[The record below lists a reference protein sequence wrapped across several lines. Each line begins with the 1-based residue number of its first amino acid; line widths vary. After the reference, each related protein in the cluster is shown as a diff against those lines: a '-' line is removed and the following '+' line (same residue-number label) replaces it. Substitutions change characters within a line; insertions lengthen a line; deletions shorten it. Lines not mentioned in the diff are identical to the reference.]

1 MASKKTRNRTKQRK
15 YSNDFCRTVAN
26 RVASSTIGRVAEQLN
41 LKYHDVQYINQE
53 YYRRMRN
60 GEYGQVTVKSKPT
73 GRVYLKPRVVGYK
86 DMATAW
92 QVINGTFNDDQL
104 DIIHKFY
111 NTVLYATNSLQA
123 DDINKVTYEQV

>member
-1 MASKKTRNRTKQRK
+1 MASKKTRNRAKQRK

-26 RVASSTIGRVAEQLN
+26 RVATSTIGKVASQLN

-60 GEYGQVTVKSKPT
+60 GEYGQVTVKPQTT
-73 GRVYLKPRVVGYK
+73 GRIYLKPRVVGYK
-86 DMATAW
+86 DMSTAW

-111 NTVLYATNSLQA
+111 NTVLYATDSLRA
-123 DDINKVTYEQV
+123 DDVNNVTYEQV